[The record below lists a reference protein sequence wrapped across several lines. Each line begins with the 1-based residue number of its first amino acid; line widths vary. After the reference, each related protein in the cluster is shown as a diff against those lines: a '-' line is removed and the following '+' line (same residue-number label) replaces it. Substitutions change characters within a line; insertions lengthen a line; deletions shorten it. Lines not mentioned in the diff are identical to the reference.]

1 MTFIV
6 IHQPYANFHEV
17 STCVYH
23 KQFATLLGEL
33 ELLKY
38 LEMTEHLKAYKPPAA
53 PLQRRVCSYKPLLAL
68 FQLLSVPLK
77 HRTLLKDKN
86 EKCVRNATRS
96 LNHQETLNNFI

>member
-33 ELLKY
+33 ELLKI
-38 LEMTEHLKAYKPPAA
+38 
-53 PLQRRVCSYKPLLAL
+53 
-68 FQLLSVPLK
+68 F
-77 HRTLLKDKN
+77 
-86 EKCVRNATRS
+86 RNDWAFE
-96 LNHQETLNNFI
+96 NI